1 MKDARRGHEMDR
13 KTLESR
19 MIRKGQVRFGE
30 GWLEKGLAP
39 ARYLVSHLLYIVWDA
54 VEVTEIT
61 RRHIGRVRDTLAQI
75 RQAIEQLTKKR
86 DQRKDRFAKVVA
98 KAMQTAYGQDRE
110 QTQRLLSQ
118 AKFTRPLAQKAIG
131 LAVES
136 GGFSIWSMVN
146 ALTQLSRQTQ
156 FAGSR
161 SELDQRASALLNL
174 VAA

>member
-1 MKDARRGHEMDR
+1 
-13 KTLESR
+13 
-19 MIRKGQVRFGE
+19 
-30 GWLEKGLAP
+30 
-39 ARYLVSHLLYIVWDA
+39 
-54 VEVTEIT
+54 
-61 RRHIGRVRDTLAQI
+61 VRDTLSQI
-75 RQAIEQLTKKR
+75 RQAIEQLAKKR
-86 DQRKDRFAKVVA
+86 DQSKYRFAKVVA

-118 AKFTRPLAQKAIG
+118 AKFTRPLAQKATEI
-131 LAVES
+131 AAQS

-161 SELDQRASALLNL
+161 AELDQKASALLNL